1 VFRAYEKRKLS
12 KYYLSIREM
21 PEVKWPKIYST
32 LSLEPLSKT
41 GKLCRRAGKVY
52 DKLSDEISDE
62 FGVSENLKKILNNL
76 IQIEALYEKMF
87 RTGDR
92 SRQAFIEVL
101 EIKNEELQG
110 KHQEVDLD
118 ECLYYFE
125 QEGIKRNADTIT
137 VYEFYKCYKHLEKK
151 AKTAERIN
159 RK

>member
-1 VFRAYEKRKLS
+1 
-12 KYYLSIREM
+12 M
-21 PEVKWPKIYST
+21 PEIRWRKIYKT
-32 LSLEPLSKT
+32 LSLEPLSKN
-41 GKLCRRAGKVY
+41 GKLCRRAAVVY
-52 DKLSDEISDE
+52 DQLSAQIIDE

-110 KHQEVDLD
+110 KHEAVDLD

-125 QEGIKRNADTIT
+125 QEGIKRDAETIS
-137 VYEFYKCYKHLEKK
+137 VKEFYKCYKHLEKK
-151 AKTAERIN
+151 AKTAERLN
-159 RK
+159 KK